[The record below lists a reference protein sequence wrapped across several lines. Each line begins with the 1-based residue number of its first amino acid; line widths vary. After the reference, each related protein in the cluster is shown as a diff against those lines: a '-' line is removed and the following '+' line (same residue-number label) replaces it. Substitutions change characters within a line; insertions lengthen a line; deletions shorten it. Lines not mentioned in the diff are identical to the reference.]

1 MFLALLAGLLI
12 AIGNEYAASNKKS
25 VREKQKTVQQ
35 ICKRPEM
42 AQAIASITP
51 EGLSGNKQM
60 VAKLVKGKH
69 FFILTQLY
77 RLKNRI

>member
-1 MFLALLAGLLI
+1 M
-12 AIGNEYAASNKKS
+12 E
-25 VREKQKTVQQ
+25 
-35 ICKRPEM
+35 ICRRPEM
-42 AQAIASITP
+42 VRAISAITP
-51 EGLSGNKQM
+51 VGLSGNKQM